1 MSEDILTEEQDGI
14 AVLTLNRPRSLNAWD
29 MAMEAELA
37 QLLRDAARQDD
48 IRGVVLTG
56 SGDRA
61 FCAGQDLAEAARFA
75 PEQIDAWLANFQN
88 LYETVLAVDKPVV
101 AALNGVAAG
110 SGYQLALLCDV
121 RVAHPAVRMG
131 QPEVTSGIP
140 SITGMYLTER
150 ALGASRMLELM
161 LTGRLMDIDEL
172 TGVGLVHHVVAADK
186 VRDKALEVARAIASQ
201 PTVAVALTK
210 ERYRQTI
217 LPGLRDAFTAAAAI
231 DRQAW
236 SSGQPQ
242 EVMRAFF
249 ETRRRRQATSSAT

>member
-29 MAMEAELA
+29 MAMEADLAELI
-37 QLLRDAARQDD
+37 RDAARQDRV
-48 IRGVVLTG
+48 RGVVLTG

-121 RVAHPAVRMG
+121 RVAHPGVRMG

-161 LTGRLMDIDEL
+161 LTGRLMDVDEL
-172 TGVGLVHHVVAADK
+172 TNAGLVHHVVAADE
-186 VRDKALEVARAIASQ
+186 VRDKAIDVARTIANQ

-210 ERYRQTI
+210 ERYRQTV
-217 LPGLRDAFTAAAAI
+217 LPGLRDAFAAAAAI

-236 SSGQPQ
+236 ASGQPQ

-249 ETRRRRQATSSAT
+249 ETRRRRATSSGT